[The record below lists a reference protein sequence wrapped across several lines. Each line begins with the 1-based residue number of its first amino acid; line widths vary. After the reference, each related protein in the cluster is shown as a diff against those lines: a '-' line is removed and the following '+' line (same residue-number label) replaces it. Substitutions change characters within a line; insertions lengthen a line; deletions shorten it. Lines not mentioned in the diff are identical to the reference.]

1 MKVVSPEDKIKFISK
16 ITKSVVDRNGENIS
30 ISCPF
35 CNNSNKNKLKLVIH
49 IEKGYYHCWVCDKKG
64 SDVSFLVKKINP
76 SFYEESKT
84 FFIKKS
90 TSKFNLNIDLSC
102 LDNTYLEIEE
112 QKIEKEQVL
121 DFPDDFDL
129 LATNFNSKNPN
140 TKAVF
145 NYALSRGINK
155 HKMWLLKL
163 GFSNN
168 ARFKRQLIIPSFD
181 EEGEIN
187 FYTAR
192 KIDAETSD
200 PFKYNNASVKKKN
213 IIFNELLIDWNK
225 ELTIVEGP
233 LDLLKTNDNATC
245 LLGSSLTEDMP
256 LFNKIVKNKTKINLA
271 LDADVYPKTVHIA
284 NMLSSYDIEVK
295 IVDTRS
301 AKDVGDM
308 TIDHFKDILLNKSKK
323 FSKDDYL
330 INKIKKL

>member
-1 MKVVSPEDKIKFISK
+1 MKVVSPEDKINFINK
-16 ITKSVVDRNGENIS
+16 ITKCQIDRSGENLS

-35 CNNSNKNKLKLVIH
+35 CNNSNKNKLKLIIH
-49 IEKGYYHCWVCDKKG
+49 IEKGFYHCWVCDKKG
-64 SDVSFLVKKINP
+64 NDISFLVKKINP
-76 SFYEESKT
+76 TYFEESKT
-84 FFIKKS
+84 IFVKK
-90 TSKFNLNIDLSC
+90 TNSKFKLDIDLSC
-102 LDNTYLEIEE
+102 LDNISSNSEE
-112 QKIEKEQVL
+112 SIEKESVL
-121 DFPDDFDL
+121 DFPEDFDL

-140 TKAVF
+140 VQSIF
-145 NYALSRGINK
+145 SYALSRGINK

-163 GFSNN
+163 GFSNTN
-168 ARFKRQLIIPSFD
+168 RFKRQLIIPSFD
-181 EEGEIN
+181 ENGDIN
-187 FYTAR
+187 FYTSR

-213 IIFNELLIDWNK
+213 IIFNELLIDWNN

-245 LLGSSLTEDMP
+245 LLGSSLTEDML
-256 LFNKIVKNKTKINLA
+256 LFKKIVKHKTKINLA

-284 NMLSSYDIEVK
+284 NMLDSYDIEVK

-308 TIDHFKDILLNKSKK
+308 SISHFKDILLNKSKK
-323 FSKDDYL
+323 FNKDDYL